1 MLRHRLIFVL
11 TFFEGVLFRTRL
23 FNPDYRY
30 TANFID
36 TWSIDEIIMLDISRE
51 KKYKSSFFKII
62 NKFAK
67 ECFVPLSVGGG
78 IRNVEDAKA
87 YLDNG
92 ADRVV
97 LNTGALINKNLV
109 TELAKK
115 YGSQCVIA
123 SIDVKKNKNNFQVFS
138 HLGVKNTK
146 KIVHDW
152 ALELEKLGAGE
163 IMLNSID
170 LDGSLRGYDLKLCK
184 IVSSAVNIPVL
195 ICGGAGNW
203 SHFSDAIKIGGADA
217 VCTTNIYH
225 FSETS
230 IKSAKNFLNNH
241 NILVRT

>member
-1 MLRHRLIFVL
+1 MLRHRIIFVL

-30 TANFID
+30 TTNFID
-36 TWSIDEIIMLDISRE
+36 TWSIDEIIILDISRE
-51 KKYKSSFFKII
+51 KKYKDSFSKII

-78 IRNVEDAKA
+78 IRNIDDAKA
-87 YLDNG
+87 YLDKG

-97 LNTGALINKNLV
+97 INTGALINKKLV
-109 TELAKK
+109 SELAKK

-123 SIDVKKNKNNFQVFS
+123 SIDAKKSKDSFEVFS
-138 HLGVKNTK
+138 HFGVKNTN
-146 KIVHDW
+146 KIVYDW
-152 ALELEKLGAGE
+152 ALELEQLGAGE

-170 LDGSLRGYDLKLCK
+170 QDGSLLGYDLKLCK

-203 SHFSDAIKIGGADA
+203 SHFSDAIKFGGADA

-225 FSETS
+225 FSEKS
-230 IKSAKNFLNNH
+230 IKSAKKFLNNQ